1 MTARVACPCVAVG
14 LWKKKNIKKIIW
26 RKTIVSYNVFK
37 KKNYKTKFSIS
48 LILKKKL
55 TNNFEKNH
63 KKKIMWEMTVAI
75 HSVLKKKKS
84 TNLNSQPAQY

>member
-1 MTARVACPCVAVG
+1 ME
-14 LWKKKNIKKIIW
+14 KKKNIKKIIW

-37 KKNYKTKFSIS
+37 KKNYKTKFSTS

-63 KKKIMWEMTVAI
+63 KKKNYVGNDCSNPQCFKEKKEYKSKFSTSSI
-75 HSVLKKKKS
+75 LKK
-84 TNLNSQPAQY
+84 